1 MVYIFMEGFRK
12 ARRNDRQGSYLK
24 GKILIQD
31 LLNVKCKCVLAVT
44 AERDQSNLRFETSRA
59 SAKKQECRKPKLM
72 DLKQIV
78 KKYVG
83 GLIMQVVQDITS
95 C

>member
-1 MVYIFMEGFRK
+1 MFMEGFRK
-12 ARRNDRQGSYLK
+12 ARRNERQASYLK
-24 GKILIQD
+24 GKD
-31 LLNVKCKCVLAVT
+31 LLKVKCKCVLAVT
-44 AERDQSNLRFETSRA
+44 AECDQSNLRLETSRA
-59 SAKKQECRKPKLM
+59 SAKKQECLKPKLM
-72 DLKQIV
+72 NLKQTV